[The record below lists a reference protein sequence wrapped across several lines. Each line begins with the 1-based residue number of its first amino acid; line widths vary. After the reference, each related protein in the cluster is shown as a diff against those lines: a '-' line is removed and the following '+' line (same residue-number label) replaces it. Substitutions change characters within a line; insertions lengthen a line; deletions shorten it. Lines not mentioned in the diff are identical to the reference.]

1 MGRYTEPT
9 ALWGAISTESFGAST
24 PLISSPDSVMGFLV
38 ADE

>member
-9 ALWGAISTESFGAST
+9 DLSGATSTESFGAST
-24 PLISSPDSVMGFLV
+24 PLISSPDSFMGFFV